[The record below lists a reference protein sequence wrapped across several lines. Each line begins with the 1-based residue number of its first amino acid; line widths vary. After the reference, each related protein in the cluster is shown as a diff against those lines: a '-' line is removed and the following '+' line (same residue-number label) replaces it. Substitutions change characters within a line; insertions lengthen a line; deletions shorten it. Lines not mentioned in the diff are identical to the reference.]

1 MGVIMYILLCGYPPF
16 NADNDNE
23 ILEKIAIGDFDFP
36 EEEWGDVSREAKQ
49 LIKKMLQKDPRNRP
63 TAMEILKDLWF

>member
-1 MGVIMYILLCGYPPF
+1 MYILLCGYPPF

-36 EEEWGDVSREAKQ
+36 EEEWGDVSQEAKQ
-49 LIKKMLQKDPRNRP
+49 LIKKMLQKDPKKRP
-63 TAMEILKDLWF
+63 SAMEILRDLWF

>member
-1 MGVIMYILLCGYPPF
+1 MYILLCGYPPF

-36 EEEWGDVSREAKQ
+36 EEEWGDVSREAK
-49 LIKKMLQKDPRNRP
+49 
-63 TAMEILKDLWF
+63 

>member
-1 MGVIMYILLCGYPPF
+1 MYILLCGYPPF

-36 EEEWGDVSREAKQ
+36 EEEWGDVSQEAKQ
-49 LIKKMLQKDPRNRP
+49 LIKKMLQKDPRKRP
-63 TAMEILKDLWF
+63 SAMEILRDLWF